1 MRRSAKVSRGIQMK
15 KPISAKPASA
25 NPTSETKPAVASVL
39 VEPSPNSET
48 ISEEAIRLGAYRH
61 WVTAGKPSGDGV
73 NFWLEAKSE
82 FSQAK

>member
-39 VEPSPNSET
+39 AEPSPNGET
-48 ISEEAIRLGAYRH
+48 ISEEEIRPSAYRH
-61 WVTAGKPSGDGV
+61 WVAAGKPGGDGV
-73 NFWLEAKSE
+73 NFWLEAKRE
-82 FSQAK
+82 FSQSK

>member
-1 MRRSAKVSRGIQMK
+1 VSRTMRMK
-15 KPISAKPASA
+15 TATSPKGASA
-25 NPTSETKPAVASVL
+25 YPTSETKPAVASVL